1 MNNVETTDISNLPRE
16 RVVIAISS
24 LKQKAANLRYTYE
37 KEYQKRQRLY
47 EKLAAVMG
55 DTEIFT
61 FDSRDFTKGYPF
73 ETKTERARAIAVIE
87 DVVRTIGNSE
97 YNAKRKKCASLNAEY
112 QACKQF
118 CARLKDSIR
127 DMESNIQ
134 TLKKRLVELDKK

>member
-1 MNNVETTDISNLPRE
+1 MNNVETTDMANLPRE

-73 ETKTERARAIAVIE
+73 VTKTERAKAIAVIE

-118 CARLKDSIR
+118 CARLKDSIK

-134 TLKKRLVELDKK
+134 ILKARLVELDKK

>member
-73 ETKTERARAIAVIE
+73 VTKTERAKAIAVIE

-118 CARLKDSIR
+118 CARLKDSIK

-134 TLKKRLVELDKK
+134 ILKARLVELDKK